1 MTDRLLK
8 KGENVQLVEYCLH
21 WLLPDWNWQLKDQ
34 TLVLH
39 GQPFTLRLIINARQ
53 MAPIEALE
61 PKDVS
66 LVRAG
71 HTLVGTRADIRLG
84 WESDTYSE
92 KHPALSFSLVY
103 NSTRSIELI
112 TRWEISDAER

>member
-1 MTDRLLK
+1 
-8 KGENVQLVEYCLH
+8 
-21 WLLPDWNWQLKDQ
+21 
-34 TLVLH
+34 
-39 GQPFTLRLIINARQ
+39 

-112 TRWEISDAER
+112 TRWEISDSER